1 MSKLAQRSKSK
12 KTQHNRLSSTKRKQ
26 ELENANV
33 VESNSRCFMNYEKV
47 KRILDVGFNQN
58 EKDKRV
64 TDPNGIRSPHFY
76 KPQKNKLFYIPK
88 VNKLMKNSAHNLDK
102 TQENNWIRE
111 TSNDQLREYLYTE
124 VNSPGCKFEF
134 EQIPSPNSKN
144 NIKFL
149 STKNTTEETDEFG
162 NRTAT
167 ELFSKTMNKGYLKDF
182 IPSNPISACKKL
194 NNILLYYVKFQ
205 NC

>member
-1 MSKLAQRSKSK
+1 MSKVVQRSKSK
-12 KTQHNRLSSTKRKQ
+12 RTQHNRLSSTKRKQ

-33 VESNSRCFMNYEKV
+33 IESNSKHFMNYEKV
-47 KRILDVGFNQN
+47 KRVLDIGFNSN
-58 EKDKRV
+58 ENDKRV
-64 TDPNGIRSPHFY
+64 TDPSGIRSPHFY

-88 VNKLMKNSAHNLDK
+88 VNKLIKNSIHNIDC
-102 TQENNWIRE
+102 TQENLWIRE
-111 TSNDQLREYLYTE
+111 TTNDQFQEYLYTE

-134 EQIPSPNSKN
+134 EQIPSPNSKL

-167 ELFSKTMNKGYLKDF
+167 ELFCKTLNKGTLKDF
-182 IPSNPISACKKL
+182 IPTIPFSASKSKL
-194 NNILLYYVKFQ
+194 LFKEK
-205 NC
+205 